1 MLFKHLPDEIF
12 QALSGSNK
20 MLIEA
25 VLFDLAEVF
34 YDHAEDPIKDKS
46 TIIESIEDTLHKLDT
61 LAWNDEHKESF
72 ESPKTIHDYALR
84 IYHRLVN
91 TGWLVEEQ
99 ELYRV
104 SVLMT
109 PQISMLLRSLVEI
122 SRHGKRNY
130 GATVLSILSNLEA
143 VAKNPQE
150 RGVILRQ
157 SAEASRD
164 FSAHLNQIL
173 LGIRS
178 LQRELFASRD
188 PKAIVAGFFDLFVE
202 GILIADYKTI
212 KTSNNPF
219 RFRRQILELTQE
231 FLSKP
236 DIMKQVTQCY
246 VDQQLIS
253 VTQAQAM
260 VEKDCRDIIQTF
272 SNIEQRL
279 ERIDEYRYRLEKRAA
294 DTARYMDSSR
304 PGLANKIAGIIADV
318 AKFEKLPILKQ
329 VVGARFVGMAS
340 AAQPTKRREPPP
352 PRVMTP
358 IEVSEEAIKIRD
370 QQRRFHEARQV
381 TIPKMQSY
389 LEKQMAAENSKH
401 ILDFTIESVED
412 FVCFDH
418 LRYVGSLGV
427 SAKKIEDLFEVHF
440 TNQYLDVHD
449 FVECREFSVIRRSKA
464 PCLEN

>member
-1 MLFKHLPDEIF
+1 MLFRHLPDEIF
-12 QALSGSNK
+12 QALSGSNRA
-20 MLIEA
+20 LIEA
-25 VLFDLAEVF
+25 VLNDLADVF

-61 LAWNDEHKESF
+61 LAWHDDQKEPF
-72 ESPKTIHDYALR
+72 DSPKTIHDYALR

-130 GATVLSILSNLEA
+130 GATVLSILSNLES
-143 VAKNPQE
+143 VAKHPVE
-150 RGVILRQ
+150 RGVTLRQ

-231 FLSKP
+231 FLSNP
-236 DIMKQVTQCY
+236 ETMGQVAQCY
-246 VDQQLIS
+246 VDQQLI
-253 VTQAQAM
+253 TMAEAQAM

-304 PGLANKIAGIIADV
+304 PGMANKVAGIITDV
-318 AKFEKLPILKQ
+318 AKYDKLPILKE
-329 VVGARFVGMAS
+329 VIGSRFIGMAS

-352 PRVMTP
+352 PRIMTP
-358 IEVSEEAIKIRD
+358 SEVSADAIRMRD

-389 LEKQMAAENSKH
+389 LDKQIASGDSKH

-427 SAKKIEDLFEVHF
+427 SAKKIEDLFEVQF
-440 TNQYLDVHD
+440 TNQYLDVHN
-449 FVECREFSVIRRSKA
+449 FVECR
-464 PCLEN
+464 

>member
-12 QALSGSNK
+12 QALSGSNRG
-20 MLIEA
+20 LIEA
-25 VLFDLAEVF
+25 VLYDLAEVF
-34 YDHAEDPIKDKS
+34 YDHAEDPIKEKS
-46 TIIESIEDTLHKLDT
+46 TIIESIEDTLHNLDT
-61 LAWNDEHKESF
+61 YAWHDEQKESF

-130 GATVLSILSNLEA
+130 GATVLSILSNLES
-143 VAKNPQE
+143 VAKHPKE
-150 RGVILRQ
+150 RGVTLSQ

-178 LQRELFASRD
+178 LQRELFSSRD

-219 RFRRQILELTQE
+219 RFRRQILEYAQE
-231 FLSKP
+231 FLANPSL
-236 DIMKQVTQCY
+236 MGEVAQCY
-246 VDQQLIS
+246 VDQQLI
-253 VTQAQAM
+253 TMAEAQAL

-272 SNIEQRL
+272 SSIEQRL
-279 ERIDEYRYRLEKRAA
+279 DRIDEYRYRLEKRAA

-304 PGLANKIAGIIADV
+304 PGMANKISGIIADI
-318 AKFEKLPILKQ
+318 AKFDTVPTLKE
-329 VVGARFVGMAS
+329 VIGAKFVGMES
-340 AAQPTKRREPPP
+340 AAQPMKRREPPP

-358 IEVSEEAIKIRD
+358 AEVSAEAIRLRD
-370 QQRRFHEARQV
+370 NQRRFHEARQV
-381 TIPKMQSY
+381 TVTKLQSY
-389 LEKQMAAENSKH
+389 LERQMKEQDNKH
-401 ILDFTIESVED
+401 ILDFTIHSVED
-412 FVCFDH
+412 LVCFDH

-427 SAKKIEDLFEVHF
+427 TAKKIEKDFEVEF
-440 TNQYLDVHD
+440 TERYLDVHD
-449 FVECREFSVIRRSKA
+449 FVECREFNVVRRSQA
-464 PCLEN
+464 

>member
-12 QALSGSNK
+12 QALSGSNRA
-20 MLIEA
+20 LIEA
-25 VLFDLAEVF
+25 VLYDLADVF
-34 YDHAEDPIKDKS
+34 YDHAEDPIKEKS
-46 TIIESIEDTLHKLDT
+46 TIIESIEDTLHKLET
-61 LAWNDEHKESF
+61 LAWHDDQKESF
-72 ESPKTIHDYALR
+72 ESPKTIHDFALR

-99 ELYRV
+99 ELYRI

-130 GATVLSILSNLEA
+130 GATVLSILSNLES
-143 VAKNPQE
+143 VAKFPKE
-150 RGVILRQ
+150 RGVTLSQ
-157 SAEASRD
+157 SAEACRE

-178 LQRELFASRD
+178 LQRELFSSRD

-202 GILIADYKTI
+202 GILIADDKTI

-219 RFRRQILELTQE
+219 RFRRQILEHAQE
-231 FLSKP
+231 FLANP
-236 DIMKQVTQCY
+236 DLLQNVTQCY

-253 VTQAQAM
+253 HKAALAM

-272 SNIEQRL
+272 SNIDQRL
-279 ERIDEYRYRLEKRAA
+279 DRIDEYRYRLEKRAA

-304 PGLANKIAGIIADV
+304 PGMANKIASLITDA
-318 AKFEKLPILKQ
+318 AKFDSLPVLKN
-329 VVGARFVGMAS
+329 VVSAKFVGMES
-340 AAQPTKRREPPP
+340 AAQPMRRREPPP

-358 IEVSEEAIKIRD
+358 AEVSVNAIQLRE

-381 TIPKMQSY
+381 TVVKLQSY
-389 LEKQMAAENSKH
+389 LERQMENQPSKH

-427 SAKKIEDLFEVHF
+427 TAKKIEKAFEVRF
-440 TNQYLDVHD
+440 TEQFLDVHD
-449 FVECREFSVIRRSKA
+449 FVECREFNVVRRSEA
-464 PCLEN
+464 

>member
-1 MLFKHLPDEIF
+1 MLFRHLPDEIF
-12 QALSGSNK
+12 QALSGSNRA
-20 MLIEA
+20 LIEA
-25 VLFDLAEVF
+25 VLNDLADVF

-61 LAWNDEHKESF
+61 LAWHDDQKESF
-72 ESPKTIHDYALR
+72 DSPKTIHDYALR

-130 GATVLSILSNLEA
+130 GATVLSILSNLES
-143 VAKNPQE
+143 VAKHPKE
-150 RGVILRQ
+150 RGVTLRQ

-231 FLSKP
+231 FLSNP
-236 DIMKQVTQCY
+236 ETMGLVAQCY
-246 VDQQLIS
+246 VDQQLI
-253 VTQAQAM
+253 TMAEAQAM

-304 PGLANKIAGIIADV
+304 PGMANKVAGIISDA
-318 AKFEKLPILKQ
+318 AKYEKLPILKE
-329 VVGARFVGMAS
+329 VIGARFVGMAS

-358 IEVSEEAIKIRD
+358 SEVSADAIKMRD

-381 TIPKMQSY
+381 TIPKMQNY
-389 LEKQMAAENSKH
+389 LDTQIAKGDSKH

-427 SAKKIEDLFEVHF
+427 SAKKIEDLFEVQF

-449 FVECREFSVIRRSKA
+449 FVECREFTVVRRSKA
-464 PCLEN
+464 

>member
-1 MLFKHLPDEIF
+1 MLFRHLPDEIF
-12 QALSGSNK
+12 QALSGSNRA
-20 MLIEA
+20 LIEA
-25 VLFDLAEVF
+25 VLNDLAEVF

-61 LAWNDEHKESF
+61 LAWHDDQKESF
-72 ESPKTIHDYALR
+72 DSPKTIHDYALR

-130 GATVLSILSNLEA
+130 GATVLSILSNLES
-143 VAKNPQE
+143 VAKHPKE
-150 RGVILRQ
+150 RGVTLRQ

-231 FLSKP
+231 FLSNP
-236 DIMKQVTQCY
+236 ETMGQVAQCY
-246 VDQQLIS
+246 VDQQLI
-253 VTQAQAM
+253 TMGEAQAM

-304 PGLANKIAGIIADV
+304 PGMANKIAGIITDV
-318 AKFEKLPILKQ
+318 AKYDKLPILKE
-329 VVGARFVGMAS
+329 VIGSRFVGMAS

-358 IEVSEEAIKIRD
+358 SEVSADAIKMRD

-389 LEKQMAAENSKH
+389 LDTQIASADSKH

-427 SAKKIEDLFEVHF
+427 SAKKIEDLFEVQF
-440 TNQYLDVHD
+440 TNEYLDVHN
-449 FVECREFSVIRRSKA
+449 FVECREFTVVRRSKA
-464 PCLEN
+464 

>member
-1 MLFKHLPDEIF
+1 MLFRHLPDEIF
-12 QALSGSNK
+12 QALSGSNRA
-20 MLIEA
+20 LIEA
-25 VLFDLAEVF
+25 VLNDLADVF

-61 LAWNDEHKESF
+61 LAWHDDQKESF
-72 ESPKTIHDYALR
+72 DSPKTIHDYALR

-130 GATVLSILSNLEA
+130 GATVLSILSNLES
-143 VAKNPQE
+143 VANHPKE
-150 RGVILRQ
+150 RGVTLRQ

-231 FLSKP
+231 FLNNP
-236 DIMKQVTQCY
+236 ETMGQVAQCY
-246 VDQQLIS
+246 VDQQLI
-253 VTQAQAM
+253 TMAEAQAM

-304 PGLANKIAGIIADV
+304 PGMANKIAGIISDV
-318 AKFEKLPILKQ
+318 AKFEKLPILKD
-329 VVGARFVGMAS
+329 VVGARFVGMSS

-358 IEVSEEAIKIRD
+358 TEVSADAIKLRD

-381 TIPKMQSY
+381 TIPKMHNY
-389 LEKQMAAENSKH
+389 LDSQIATGKQKH

-418 LRYVGSLGV
+418 LRYIGSLGV
-427 SAKKIEDLFEVHF
+427 SAKKIEDLFEVQF
-440 TNQYLDVHD
+440 TNQYLDVHG
-449 FVECREFSVIRRSKA
+449 FVECREFTVVRRSKA
-464 PCLEN
+464 

>member
-12 QALSGSNK
+12 QALSGSNRA
-20 MLIEA
+20 LIEA
-25 VLFDLAEVF
+25 VLNDLAEIF

-46 TIIESIEDTLHKLDT
+46 TIIESIEDTLHRVDT
-61 LAWNDEHKESF
+61 FAWHDEQKESF
-72 ESPKTIHDYALR
+72 DSPKTIHDYALR

-143 VAKNPQE
+143 VTKHPKE
-150 RGVILRQ
+150 RGVTLRQ

-178 LQRELFASRD
+178 LQKELFASRD
-188 PKAIVAGFFDLFVE
+188 PKTIVAGFFDLFVE

-219 RFRRQILELTQE
+219 RFRRQILELTQD
-231 FLSKP
+231 FLSNP
-236 DIMKQVTQCY
+236 ETMAQVAQCY
-246 VDQQLIS
+246 ADQQLIS
-253 VTQAQAM
+253 MAEAEAM

-304 PGLANKIAGIIADV
+304 PGMANKISGIISDV
-318 AKFEKLPILKQ
+318 AKYEKLPILKN
-329 VVGARFVGMAS
+329 VVGVRLVGMSS

-358 IEVSEEAIKIRD
+358 AEVSADAIKLRD

-381 TIPKMQSY
+381 TLPKMQTY
-389 LEKQMAAENSKH
+389 LDKQMASADSKH
-401 ILDFTIESVED
+401 ILEFTIESVED

-418 LRYVGSLGV
+418 LRYIGSLGV
-427 SAKKIEDLFEVHF
+427 SAKQLEDFFEIHF
-440 TNQYLDVHD
+440 TNEYLNVHE
-449 FVECREFSVIRRSKA
+449 FVECREFKVVRRSKA
-464 PCLEN
+464 NA

>member
-1 MLFKHLPDEIF
+1 MLFRHLPDEIF
-12 QALSGSNK
+12 QALSGSNRA
-20 MLIEA
+20 LIEA
-25 VLFDLAEVF
+25 VLNDLADVF

-61 LAWNDEHKESF
+61 LAWHDDQKESF
-72 ESPKTIHDYALR
+72 DSPKTIHDYALR

-130 GATVLSILSNLEA
+130 GATVLSILSNLES
-143 VAKNPQE
+143 VAKHPKE
-150 RGVILRQ
+150 RGVTLRQ

-231 FLSKP
+231 FLSNP
-236 DIMKQVTQCY
+236 ETMGQVAQCY
-246 VDQQLIS
+246 VDQQLI
-253 VTQAQAM
+253 TMGEAQAM

-304 PGLANKIAGIIADV
+304 PGMANKIAGIITDV
-318 AKFEKLPILKQ
+318 AKYDKLPILKE
-329 VVGARFVGMAS
+329 VIGSRFVGMAS

-358 IEVSEEAIKIRD
+358 SEVSADAIKMRD

-389 LEKQMAAENSKH
+389 LDTQIASGDSKH

-427 SAKKIEDLFEVHF
+427 SAKKIEDLFEVQF
-440 TNQYLDVHD
+440 TNEYLDVHN
-449 FVECREFSVIRRSKA
+449 FVECREFTVVRRSKA
-464 PCLEN
+464 

>member
-1 MLFKHLPDEIF
+1 MLFRHLPDEIF
-12 QALSGSNK
+12 QALSGSNRG
-20 MLIEA
+20 LIEA
-25 VLFDLAEVF
+25 VLTDLADVF

-46 TIIESIEDTLHKLDT
+46 TIIESIEDTLHKVDT
-61 LAWNDEHKESF
+61 FSWHEDQKESF
-72 ESPKTIHDYALR
+72 DSPKTIHDYALR

-143 VAKNPQE
+143 VAKHPTE
-150 RGVILRQ
+150 RGVTLRQ

-231 FLSKP
+231 FLSDSDTLHK
-236 DIMKQVTQCY
+236 VAQCY

-253 VTQAQAM
+253 LEEAQVM

-294 DTARYMDSSR
+294 DTARYMDNSR
-304 PGLANKIAGIIADV
+304 PGLANKVAGIISDL
-318 AKFEKLPILKQ
+318 AKFEHLPVLKN
-329 VVGARFVGMAS
+329 VFGSRFVGASS
-340 AAQPTKRREPPP
+340 AAQPMKRREPPP

-358 IEVSEEAIKIRD
+358 TEVSADAIKLRD
-370 QQRRFHEARQV
+370 LQRRFHEARQV
-381 TIPKMQSY
+381 TVPKMQTY
-389 LEKQMAAENSKH
+389 LERQMQANQSKH

-418 LRYVGSLGV
+418 LRYIGSLGV
-427 SAKKIEDLFEVHF
+427 SAKKLEDSFEIHF
-440 TNQYLDVHD
+440 TNQYLDVHE
-449 FVECREFSVIRRSKA
+449 FVECREFNVVRRSKA
-464 PCLEN
+464 SA

>member
-1 MLFKHLPDEIF
+1 MLFRHLPDEIF
-12 QALSGSNK
+12 QALSGSNRA
-20 MLIEA
+20 LIEA
-25 VLFDLAEVF
+25 VLNDLADVF

-61 LAWNDEHKESF
+61 LAWHDDQKEPF
-72 ESPKTIHDYALR
+72 DSPKTIHDYALR

-130 GATVLSILSNLEA
+130 GATVLSILSNLES
-143 VAKNPQE
+143 VAKHPKE
-150 RGVILRQ
+150 RGVTLRQ

-231 FLSKP
+231 FLSNP
-236 DIMKQVTQCY
+236 ETMGLVAQCY
-246 VDQQLIS
+246 VDQQLI
-253 VTQAQAM
+253 TMAEAQAM
-260 VEKDCRDIIQTF
+260 VEKDCRDIILTF

-304 PGLANKIAGIIADV
+304 PGMANKVAGIITDV
-318 AKFEKLPILKQ
+318 AKYDKLPILKE
-329 VVGARFVGMAS
+329 VIGSRFVGMAS

-358 IEVSEEAIKIRD
+358 SEVSADAIKMRD

-381 TIPKMQSY
+381 TIPKMQNY
-389 LEKQMAAENSKH
+389 LDTQIATGESKH

-427 SAKKIEDLFEVHF
+427 SAKKIEDLFEVQF
-440 TNQYLDVHD
+440 TNEYLDVHD
-449 FVECREFSVIRRSKA
+449 FVECREFTVVRRSKA
-464 PCLEN
+464 

>member
-1 MLFKHLPDEIF
+1 MLFRHLPDEIF
-12 QALSGSNK
+12 QALSGSNRA
-20 MLIEA
+20 LIEA
-25 VLFDLAEVF
+25 VLNDLADVF

-61 LAWNDEHKESF
+61 LAWHDDQKEPF
-72 ESPKTIHDYALR
+72 DSPKTIHDYALR

-130 GATVLSILSNLEA
+130 GATVLSILSNLES
-143 VAKNPQE
+143 VAKHPVE
-150 RGVILRQ
+150 RGVTLRQ

-231 FLSKP
+231 FLSNP
-236 DIMKQVTQCY
+236 ETMGQVAQCY
-246 VDQQLIS
+246 VDQQLI
-253 VTQAQAM
+253 TMAEAQAM

-304 PGLANKIAGIIADV
+304 PGMANKVAGIITDV
-318 AKFEKLPILKQ
+318 AKYDKLPILKE
-329 VVGARFVGMAS
+329 VIGSRFIGMAS

-352 PRVMTP
+352 PRIMTP
-358 IEVSEEAIKIRD
+358 SEVSADAIRMRD

-389 LEKQMAAENSKH
+389 LDKQIASGDSKH

-427 SAKKIEDLFEVHF
+427 SAKKIEDLFEVQF
-440 TNQYLDVHD
+440 TNQYLDVHN
-449 FVECREFSVIRRSKA
+449 FVECREFTVVRR
-464 PCLEN
+464 

>member
-12 QALSGSNK
+12 QALSGSNRA
-20 MLIEA
+20 LIEA
-25 VLFDLAEVF
+25 VLNDLADVF

-61 LAWNDEHKESF
+61 LAWHDDQKESF
-72 ESPKTIHDYALR
+72 DSPKTIHDYALR

-130 GATVLSILSNLEA
+130 GATVLSILSNLES
-143 VAKNPQE
+143 VAKHPKE
-150 RGVILRQ
+150 RGVTLRQ

-219 RFRRQILELTQE
+219 RFRRQILELTQD
-231 FLSKP
+231 FLSNP
-236 DIMKQVTQCY
+236 ETMGQVAQCY
-246 VDQQLIS
+246 VDQQLI
-253 VTQAQAM
+253 TMAEAQAM

-304 PGLANKIAGIIADV
+304 PGMANKVAGIIADV
-318 AKFEKLPILKQ
+318 AKFDKLPILKD
-329 VVGARFVGMAS
+329 VIGARFVGMAS

-358 IEVSEEAIKIRD
+358 SEVSADAIKLRD
-370 QQRRFHEARQV
+370 HQRRFHEARQV
-381 TIPKMQSY
+381 TIPKMQNY
-389 LEKQMAAENSKH
+389 LDKQITIGDSKH

-427 SAKKIEDLFEVHF
+427 SAKKIEELFEIQF
-440 TNQYLDVHD
+440 TDQYLDVHN
-449 FVECREFSVIRRSKA
+449 FVECREFTVVRRSKA
-464 PCLEN
+464 

>member
-12 QALSGSNK
+12 QALSGSNRA
-20 MLIEA
+20 LVEA
-25 VLFDLAEVF
+25 VLYDLAEIF
-34 YDHAEDPIKDKS
+34 YDHAEDPIKEKS
-46 TIIESIEDTLHKLDT
+46 AIIESIEDTLHKLDT
-61 LAWNDEHKESF
+61 LSWHEEHKESF
-72 ESPKTIHDYALR
+72 DSPKTIHDYALR

-122 SRHGKRNY
+122 SHHGKRNY
-130 GATVLSILSNLEA
+130 GATVLSILSNLES
-143 VAKNPQE
+143 VAKFPKE
-150 RGVILRQ
+150 RGVTLNQ
-157 SAEASRD
+157 SAEASRE

-219 RFRRQILELTQE
+219 RFRRQILEHAQE
-231 FLSKP
+231 FLSTP
-236 DIMKQVTQCY
+236 SLLADIAQCY
-246 VDQQLIS
+246 AEQQLIPLS
-253 VTQAQAM
+253 QAQTM
-260 VEKDCRDIIQTF
+260 VENDCRDIIQTF

-304 PGLANKIAGIIADV
+304 PGMANKIAGIISDV
-318 AKFEKLPILKQ
+318 AQYSGLPPLKQ
-329 VVGARFVGMAS
+329 MIGSRFVGVES
-340 AAQPTKRREPPP
+340 AAQPAKRREPPP

-358 IEVSEEAIKIRD
+358 TQVSLEALKYRD
-370 QQRRFHEARQV
+370 QQRLFHEARQV
-381 TIPKMQSY
+381 TVGKLQSY
-389 LEKQMAAENSKH
+389 LDRQMQDQMSKH
-401 ILDFTIESVED
+401 ILEFTIDSVED

-418 LRYVGSLGV
+418 LRYVGSLGTG
-427 SAKKIEDLFEVHF
+427 AKKVENIYEVQF
-440 TNQYLDVHD
+440 TDQYLDVHE
-449 FVECREFSVIRRSKA
+449 FVECREFNVVRRSQA
-464 PCLEN
+464 

>member
-1 MLFKHLPDEIF
+1 MLFRHLPDEIF
-12 QALSGSNK
+12 QALSGSNRA
-20 MLIEA
+20 LIEA
-25 VLFDLAEVF
+25 VLNDLADVF

-61 LAWNDEHKESF
+61 LAWHDDQKEPF
-72 ESPKTIHDYALR
+72 DSPKTIHDYALR

-130 GATVLSILSNLEA
+130 GATVLSILSNLES
-143 VAKNPQE
+143 VAKHPKE
-150 RGVILRQ
+150 RGVTLRQ

-231 FLSKP
+231 FLSNP
-236 DIMKQVTQCY
+236 ETMGLVAQCY
-246 VDQQLIS
+246 VDQQLI
-253 VTQAQAM
+253 TMAEAQAM
-260 VEKDCRDIIQTF
+260 VEKDCRDIILTF

-304 PGLANKIAGIIADV
+304 PGMANKVAGIIADV
-318 AKFEKLPILKQ
+318 AKYDKLPILKE
-329 VVGARFVGMAS
+329 VIGSRFVGMAS

-358 IEVSEEAIKIRD
+358 SEVSADAIKMRD

-381 TIPKMQSY
+381 TIPKMQNY
-389 LEKQMAAENSKH
+389 LDTQIASGESKH

-427 SAKKIEDLFEVHF
+427 SAKKIEDLFEVQF
-440 TNQYLDVHD
+440 TNEYLDVHD
-449 FVECREFSVIRRSKA
+449 FVECREFTVVRRSKA
-464 PCLEN
+464 

>member
-1 MLFKHLPDEIF
+1 MLFRHLPDEIF
-12 QALSGSNK
+12 QALSGSNRA
-20 MLIEA
+20 LIEA
-25 VLFDLAEVF
+25 VLNDLAEVF

-61 LAWNDEHKESF
+61 LAWHDEQKESF
-72 ESPKTIHDYALR
+72 DSPKTIHDYALR

-130 GATVLSILSNLEA
+130 GATVLSILSNLES
-143 VAKNPQE
+143 VAKHPKE
-150 RGVILRQ
+150 RGVTLRQ

-231 FLSKP
+231 FLGNP
-236 DIMKQVTQCY
+236 ETMGQVAQCY
-246 VDQQLIS
+246 VDQQLI
-253 VTQAQAM
+253 TMAEAQAM

-304 PGLANKIAGIIADV
+304 PGMANKVAGIITDI
-318 AKFEKLPILKQ
+318 AKYEKLPILKE
-329 VVGARFVGMAS
+329 VIDARFVGMSS
-340 AAQPTKRREPPP
+340 AAQPTRRREPPP

-358 IEVSEEAIKIRD
+358 SEVSADAIKMRD

-389 LEKQMAAENSKH
+389 LDKQIAAGNSKH

-427 SAKKIEDLFEVHF
+427 SAKKIEDLFEVQF
-440 TNQYLDVHD
+440 TNQYVDVHD
-449 FVECREFSVIRRSKA
+449 FVECREFTVVRRSKA
-464 PCLEN
+464 

>member
-1 MLFKHLPDEIF
+1 
-12 QALSGSNK
+12 
-20 MLIEA
+20 
-25 VLFDLAEVF
+25 
-34 YDHAEDPIKDKS
+34 
-46 TIIESIEDTLHKLDT
+46 
-61 LAWNDEHKESF
+61 
-72 ESPKTIHDYALR
+72 
-84 IYHRLVN
+84 VN

-143 VAKNPQE
+143 VAKQPKE
-150 RGVILRQ
+150 RGVTLRQ

-231 FLSKP
+231 FLGNP
-236 DIMKQVTQCY
+236 ETMGQVAQCY
-246 VDQQLIS
+246 VDQQLI
-253 VTQAQAM
+253 TMAEAQAM

-304 PGLANKIAGIIADV
+304 PGMANKIAGIITDV
-318 AKFEKLPILKQ
+318 AKYDKLPILKE
-329 VVGARFVGMAS
+329 VIGSRFVGMAS

-358 IEVSEEAIKIRD
+358 SEVSADAIKMRD

-389 LEKQMAAENSKH
+389 LDTQIASGDSKH

-427 SAKKIEDLFEVHF
+427 SAKKIEDLFEVQF

-449 FVECREFSVIRRSKA
+449 FVECREFTVVRRSKA
-464 PCLEN
+464 

>member
-1 MLFKHLPDEIF
+1 MLFRHLPDEIF
-12 QALSGSNK
+12 QALSGSNRA
-20 MLIEA
+20 LIEA
-25 VLFDLAEVF
+25 VLNDLSDVF

-46 TIIESIEDTLHKLDT
+46 AIIESIEDTLHRVDT
-61 LAWNDEHKESF
+61 FSWHDEQKESF
-72 ESPKTIHDYALR
+72 DSPKTIHDYALR

-143 VAKNPQE
+143 VAKHPQE
-150 RGVILRQ
+150 RGVTLRQ
-157 SAEASRD
+157 SAEASRE

-178 LQRELFASRD
+178 LQQELFASRD
-188 PKAIVAGFFDLFVE
+188 PKAIVSGFFDLFVE

-219 RFRRQILELTQE
+219 RFRRQILELTQD
-231 FLSKP
+231 FLSNP
-236 DIMKQVTQCY
+236 ETLSQVAQCY
-246 VDQQLIS
+246 IDQQLIS
-253 VTQAQAM
+253 RAEAEAM

-304 PGLANKIAGIIADV
+304 PGMANKVAGIISDV
-318 AKFEKLPILKQ
+318 AKYDTLPTLKT
-329 VVGARFVGMAS
+329 VVGARFVGVSS

-358 IEVSEEAIKIRD
+358 TEVSADAIKLRD

-381 TIPKMQSY
+381 TLPKMQSY
-389 LEKQMAAENSKH
+389 LAKQMASAKSKH

-412 FVCFDH
+412 LVCFDH
-418 LRYVGSLGV
+418 LRYIGSLGV
-427 SAKKIEDLFEVHF
+427 TAKTLEESFEIQF
-440 TNQYLDVHD
+440 TNEYLDVHD
-449 FVECREFSVIRRSKA
+449 FVECREFSVVRRSEA
-464 PCLEN
+464 

>member
-12 QALSGSNK
+12 QALSGSNRA
-20 MLIEA
+20 LVEA
-25 VLFDLAEVF
+25 VLKDLAEIF

-46 TIIESIEDTLHKLDT
+46 VIIESIEDTLHKLDT
-61 LAWNDEHKESF
+61 VAWHDDQKEPF
-72 ESPKTIHDYALR
+72 DSPKTLHDYALR

-109 PQISMLLRSLVEI
+109 PQISMLLRSLIEI
-122 SRHGKRNY
+122 SQHGKRNY
-130 GATVLSILSNLEA
+130 GATVLSILSNLES
-143 VAKNPQE
+143 VAKHPKE
-150 RGVILRQ
+150 RGVTLSQ
-157 SAEASRD
+157 SAEASRE

-178 LQRELFASRD
+178 LQRELFDSRD

-202 GILIADYKTI
+202 GILIADYKTL

-219 RFRRQILELTQE
+219 RFRRQILELAQS
-231 FLSKP
+231 FLSDSKT
-236 DIMKQVTQCY
+236 MKEVAQCY

-253 VTQAQAM
+253 MDKALVM

-304 PGLANKIAGIIADV
+304 PGMANKIAGIISDAASYHSLPV
-318 AKFEKLPILKQ
+318 LKGMIGAKF
-329 VVGARFVGMAS
+329 VGVAS
-340 AAQPTKRREPPP
+340 AAQPSRRREPPP
-352 PRVMTP
+352 PRIMTP
-358 IEVSEEAIKIRD
+358 VEVSAQAIIIRD

-381 TIPKMQSY
+381 TLPKMQSY
-389 LEKQMAAENSKH
+389 LEKQLATGRTKH

-427 SAKKIEDLFEVHF
+427 NAKKIEDEFEIQF
-440 TNQYLDVHD
+440 THTYLDVHN
-449 FVECREFSVIRRSKA
+449 FVECREFNVVRRSKA
-464 PCLEN
+464 

>member
-1 MLFKHLPDEIF
+1 MLFRHLPDEIF
-12 QALSGSNK
+12 QALSGSNRA
-20 MLIEA
+20 LIEA
-25 VLFDLAEVF
+25 VLNDLADVF

-61 LAWNDEHKESF
+61 LAWHDDQKESF
-72 ESPKTIHDYALR
+72 DSPKTIHDYALR

-130 GATVLSILSNLEA
+130 GATVLSILSNLES
-143 VAKNPQE
+143 VAKHPKE
-150 RGVILRQ
+150 RGVTLRQ

-219 RFRRQILELTQE
+219 RFRRQILELTQD
-231 FLSKP
+231 FLSNP
-236 DIMKQVTQCY
+236 ETMGQVAQCY
-246 VDQQLIS
+246 VDQQLI
-253 VTQAQAM
+253 TMAEAQAM
-260 VEKDCRDIIQTF
+260 VERDCRDIIQTF

-304 PGLANKIAGIIADV
+304 PGMANKVAGIIADV
-318 AKFEKLPILKQ
+318 AKFDKLPTLKD
-329 VVGARFVGMAS
+329 VIGARFVGMAS

-358 IEVSEEAIKIRD
+358 SEVSADAIKLRD

-389 LEKQMAAENSKH
+389 LDKQIAAGDSKH

-427 SAKKIEDLFEVHF
+427 SAKKIEDSFEVQF
-440 TNQYLDVHD
+440 TDQYLDVHN
-449 FVECREFSVIRRSKA
+449 FVECREFTVVRRSKA
-464 PCLEN
+464 

>member
-12 QALSGSNK
+12 QALSGSNRA
-20 MLIEA
+20 LIEA
-25 VLFDLAEVF
+25 VLNDLADVF

-61 LAWNDEHKESF
+61 LAWHDDQKESF
-72 ESPKTIHDYALR
+72 DSPKTIHDYALR

-130 GATVLSILSNLEA
+130 GATVLSILSNLES
-143 VAKNPQE
+143 VAKHPKE
-150 RGVILRQ
+150 RGVTLRQ

-219 RFRRQILELTQE
+219 RFRRQILELTQD
-231 FLSKP
+231 FLSNP
-236 DIMKQVTQCY
+236 ETMGQVAQCY
-246 VDQQLIS
+246 VDQQLI
-253 VTQAQAM
+253 TMAEAQAM

-304 PGLANKIAGIIADV
+304 PGMANKVAGIIADV
-318 AKFEKLPILKQ
+318 AKFDKLPILKD
-329 VVGARFVGMAS
+329 VIGARFVGMAS

-358 IEVSEEAIKIRD
+358 SEVSADAIKLRD
-370 QQRRFHEARQV
+370 HQRRFHEARQV

-389 LEKQMAAENSKH
+389 LDKQITIGDSKH

-418 LRYVGSLGV
+418 LRYVGSFGV
-427 SAKKIEDLFEVHF
+427 SAKKIEESFEIQF
-440 TNQYLDVHD
+440 TDQYLDVHN
-449 FVECREFSVIRRSKA
+449 FVECREFTVVRRSKA
-464 PCLEN
+464 

>member
-20 MLIEA
+20 ALVES
-25 VLFDLAEVF
+25 VLFDLSDVF

-61 LAWNDEHKESF
+61 LAWHDDSKESF
-72 ESPKTIHDYALR
+72 DSPKTIHDYALR
-84 IYHRLVN
+84 IYHRLVK

-130 GATVLSILSNLEA
+130 GATVLSILSNLES
-143 VAKNPQE
+143 VAAHPKE
-150 RGVILRQ
+150 RGVTLSQ
-157 SAEASRD
+157 SAEAARE

-219 RFRRQILELTQE
+219 RFRRQILELSQG
-231 FLSKP
+231 FLNDP
-236 DIMKQVTQCY
+236 ETLGQIAQCY
-246 VDQQLIS
+246 IDQQLI
-253 VTQAQAM
+253 TMAQAQAM
-260 VEKDCRDIIQTF
+260 IEKDCQDIIQTF
-272 SNIEQRL
+272 TSIEQRL

-304 PGLANKIAGIIADV
+304 PGMANKIAGIISDV
-318 AKFEKLPILKQ
+318 AAYEKLPVLKQ
-329 VVGARFVGMAS
+329 VVGAKFVGVES
-340 AAQPTKRREPPP
+340 AAQPSKRREPPP

-358 IEVSEEAIKIRD
+358 AEISVDAIKLRD

-381 TIPKMQSY
+381 TVAKLQSY
-389 LEKQMAAENSKH
+389 LERQMQDQQTRH
-401 ILDFTIESVED
+401 ILDFTIDSVED

-418 LRYVGSLGV
+418 LRYIGSLGV
-427 SAKKIEDLFEVHF
+427 NAKKIEHQFEIQF
-440 TNQYLDVHD
+440 SDQYLDVHK
-449 FVECREFSVIRRSKA
+449 FVECREFNVVRRSEKA
-464 PCLEN
+464 DA

>member
-1 MLFKHLPDEIF
+1 MLFRHLPDEIF
-12 QALSGSNK
+12 QALSGSNRA
-20 MLIEA
+20 LIEA
-25 VLFDLAEVF
+25 VLNDLADVF

-61 LAWNDEHKESF
+61 LAWHDDQKEPF
-72 ESPKTIHDYALR
+72 DSPKTIHDYALR

-130 GATVLSILSNLEA
+130 GATVLSILSNLES
-143 VAKNPQE
+143 VAKHPVE
-150 RGVILRQ
+150 RGVTLRQ

-231 FLSKP
+231 FLSNP
-236 DIMKQVTQCY
+236 ETMGQVAQCY
-246 VDQQLIS
+246 VDQQLI
-253 VTQAQAM
+253 TMAEAQAM

-304 PGLANKIAGIIADV
+304 PGMANKVAGIITDV
-318 AKFEKLPILKQ
+318 AKYDKLPILKE
-329 VVGARFVGMAS
+329 VIGSRFIGMAS

-352 PRVMTP
+352 PRIMTP
-358 IEVSEEAIKIRD
+358 SEVSADAIRMRD

-389 LEKQMAAENSKH
+389 LDKQIASGDSKH

-427 SAKKIEDLFEVHF
+427 SAKKIEDLFEVQF
-440 TNQYLDVHD
+440 TNQYLDVHN
-449 FVECREFSVIRRSKA
+449 FVEC
-464 PCLEN
+464 

>member
-1 MLFKHLPDEIF
+1 MLFRHLPDEIF
-12 QALSGSNK
+12 QALSGSNRA
-20 MLIEA
+20 LIEA
-25 VLFDLAEVF
+25 VLNDLAEVF

-61 LAWNDEHKESF
+61 LAWHDEQKESF
-72 ESPKTIHDYALR
+72 DSPKTIHDYALR

-130 GATVLSILSNLEA
+130 GATVLSILSNLES
-143 VAKNPQE
+143 VAKHPKE
-150 RGVILRQ
+150 RGVTLRQ

-231 FLSKP
+231 FLGNP
-236 DIMKQVTQCY
+236 ETMGQVAQCY
-246 VDQQLIS
+246 VDQQLI
-253 VTQAQAM
+253 TMAEAQAM

-304 PGLANKIAGIIADV
+304 PGMANKVAGIITDI
-318 AKFEKLPILKQ
+318 AKYEKLPVLKE
-329 VVGARFVGMAS
+329 VIGARFVGMAS

-358 IEVSEEAIKIRD
+358 SEVSADAIKMRD

-389 LEKQMAAENSKH
+389 LDEQIAAENSKH

-427 SAKKIEDLFEVHF
+427 SAKKIEDLFEVQF
-440 TNQYLDVHD
+440 TDQYVDVHD
-449 FVECREFSVIRRSKA
+449 FVECREFTVVRRSKA
-464 PCLEN
+464 

>member
-1 MLFKHLPDEIF
+1 MLFRHLPDEIF
-12 QALSGSNK
+12 QALSGSNRA
-20 MLIEA
+20 LIEA
-25 VLFDLAEVF
+25 VLNDLADVF

-61 LAWNDEHKESF
+61 LAWHDDQKESF
-72 ESPKTIHDYALR
+72 DSPKTIHDYALR

-130 GATVLSILSNLEA
+130 GATVLSILSNLES
-143 VAKNPQE
+143 VAKHPKE
-150 RGVILRQ
+150 RGVTLRQ

-219 RFRRQILELTQE
+219 RFRRQILELTQD
-231 FLSKP
+231 FLSTP
-236 DIMKQVTQCY
+236 ETMGQVAQCY
-246 VDQQLIS
+246 VDQQLI
-253 VTQAQAM
+253 TMAEAQAM
-260 VEKDCRDIIQTF
+260 VERDCRDIIQTF

-304 PGLANKIAGIIADV
+304 PGMANKVAGIIADV
-318 AKFEKLPILKQ
+318 AKFDKLPTLKD
-329 VVGARFVGMAS
+329 VIGARFVGMAS

-358 IEVSEEAIKIRD
+358 SEVSADAIKLRD

-389 LEKQMAAENSKH
+389 LDKQIAAGDSKH

-427 SAKKIEDLFEVHF
+427 SAKKIEDSFEVQF
-440 TNQYLDVHD
+440 TDQYLDVHN
-449 FVECREFSVIRRSKA
+449 FVECREFTVVRRSKA
-464 PCLEN
+464 

>member
-1 MLFKHLPDEIF
+1 MLFSHLPDEIF

-20 MLIEA
+20 TLIEA
-25 VLFDLAEVF
+25 VLKDLADVF

-61 LAWNDEHKESF
+61 LSWHEDQKESF
-72 ESPKTIHDYALR
+72 DSPKTIHDYALR

-143 VAKNPQE
+143 VAKQPKE
-150 RGVILRQ
+150 RGVTLRQ
-157 SAEASRD
+157 SAEAARE

-188 PKAIVAGFFDLFVE
+188 PKAIVSGFFDLFVE

-219 RFRRQILELTQE
+219 RFRRQILELTQD
-231 FLSKP
+231 FLANP
-236 DIMKQVTQCY
+236 TTMGQVAQCY
-246 VDQQLIS
+246 VDQQLI
-253 VTQAQAM
+253 TMAEAQAM
-260 VEKDCRDIIQTF
+260 VEQDCRDILQTF
-272 SNIEQRL
+272 NNIEQRL

-304 PGLANKIAGIIADV
+304 PGMATKIAGIITDV
-318 AKFEKLPILKQ
+318 AKFEHLPVMKQ
-329 VVGARFVGMAS
+329 VIGSRFVGMAS
-340 AAQPTKRREPPP
+340 AAQPTKRREAPP

-358 IEVSEEAIKIRD
+358 AEVSADAIKLRD

-381 TIPKMQSY
+381 TVAKMQTY
-389 LEKQMAAENSKH
+389 LEKQMASHTQKH
-401 ILDFTIESVED
+401 ILDFTISSVED

-427 SAKKIEDLFEVHF
+427 SAKKLENVFEIQF
-440 TNQYLDVHD
+440 TDQFVDVHD
-449 FVECREFSVIRRSKA
+449 FVECREFNVVRRSEA
-464 PCLEN
+464 